1 MSSTIWI
8 FAEHPMRVSKEQAS
22 KNRQRVLDLA
32 AQRFRE
38 HGFDG
43 IGVAELMQQAGLTH
57 GGFYGQ
63 FASKDA
69 LMQEACAQVMHGSM
83 ENLRAIAAQQPEQP
97 CQAIYAGYL
106 SEAHRQQPGTG
117 CLFAALGSELARQ
130 APSTRHTV
138 TDGFKAVAEL
148 LAGYMPGGTP
158 AQQRQQ
164 ALAAYASMI
173 GAQICARA
181 VDDPAL
187 AAEILQA
194 SAAVLP
200 QAAPVPKRAAAK
212 SKKA

>member
-1 MSSTIWI
+1 
-8 FAEHPMRVSKEQAS
+8 MRVSKEQAS

-69 LMQEACAQVMHGSM
+69 LMQEACAQVMRNSM
-83 ENLRAIAAQQPEQP
+83 ENLRALAATQPDQP
-97 CQAIYAGYL
+97 YQAIYAGYL
-106 SEAHRQQPGTG
+106 SEAHRQQPGAG
-117 CLFAALGSELARQ
+117 CLFAALGSDLARQ
-130 APSTRHTV
+130 APATRQAV
-138 TDGFKAVAEL
+138 TDGFQAVVEL
-148 LAGYMPGGTP
+148 LAGYMPGTTP
-158 AQQRQQ
+158 PQRRQQ

-187 AAEILQA
+187 ATEILQA
-194 SAAVLP
+194 SAALLP
-200 QAAPVPKRAAAK
+200 QAAPAPERKRAKAT
-212 SKKA
+212 SKA

>member
-1 MSSTIWI
+1 
-8 FAEHPMRVSKEQAS
+8 MRVSKEQAS

-38 HGFDG
+38 RGFDG

-69 LMQEACAQVMHGSM
+69 LTEEACTQVMRDSM
-83 ENLRAIAAQQPEQP
+83 ETVRAMAAKQPEEP

-106 SEAHRQQPGTG
+106 SEQHRQQPGSG
-117 CLFAALGSELARQ
+117 CLLAALGSDLARQ
-130 APSTRHTV
+130 GPATRQAV
-138 TDGFKAVAEL
+138 TTGFTAIAEL
-148 LAGYMPGGTP
+148 LAGYMPGVTP
-158 AQQRQQ
+158 QQQRQQ
-164 ALAAYASMI
+164 ALAAYAGMI

-194 SAAVLP
+194 CAALLP
-200 QAAPVPKRAAAK
+200 QSPPAPKRAAGK
-212 SKKA
+212 SKTA